1 MKNIKQEIPE
11 WEYITDYR
19 PFIKKAYVFDFK
31 PMGSG
36 EENLNAIEK
45 SVQDTVAHNYAN
57 EVVDDPCNSRW
68 IERRKISEAF
78 KMGIEFSNR
87 FLNGG

>member
-11 WEYITDYR
+11 WEHITDYR
-19 PFIKKAYVFDFK
+19 PFVKEAYLFDFK
-31 PMGSG
+31 PLGSR
-36 EENLNAIEK
+36 EEDFRAYEK
-45 SVQDTVAHNYAN
+45 SVQDTVSLNYAN
-57 EVVDDPCNSRW
+57 EVVNNPCNSKW
-68 IERRKISEAF
+68 LERRKISEAF